1 MASTAPETRSTTE
14 ELEAIASGSLTTGYQ
29 TAIMDV
35 MARVEEQMVSADVS
49 RSDLADRLGVH
60 PSRVT
65 RLLDDPD
72 NITMRTLWRVCA
84 AVGLKP
90 ALSVEEA

>member
-1 MASTAPETRSTTE
+1 MANTAEETRSISQ
-14 ELEAIASGSLTTGYQ
+14 ELEEMAKGALTAGYQ
-29 TAIMDV
+29 TAIMQI
-35 MARVEEQMVSADVS
+35 MQRVEEEMRRLGMS
-49 RSDLADRLGVH
+49 RSELAERLGVH

-72 NITMRTLWRVCA
+72 NITLRTLWRICG

-90 ALSVEEA
+90 SISVD

>member
-1 MASTAPETRSTTE
+1 MSNTAKESRAIGR
-14 ELEAIASGSLTTGYQ
+14 ELEEMAEGALTVGYQ
-29 TAIMDV
+29 TAIMEI
-35 MARVEEQMVSADVS
+35 MQRVQEEMQRLGMS
-49 RSDLADRLGVH
+49 RSELAERLGVH

-72 NITMRTLWRVCA
+72 NVTMRTLWRVCS

-90 ALSVEEA
+90 SISAD